1 MSISPNVPSPQ
12 ESYHYEGGGTPRW
25 ITILFAVVIAGVGA
39 MAYAGY
45 SAQSHLQQEV
55 TKAQDQNKILT
66 AQLDQA
72 NTRLA
77 ELKGQMDVTS
87 QKIGM
92 TQAELAD
99 ARSRAEA
106 IRKQQTASD
115 QKLSEKIAQAQKE
128 SEAQIGAVATD
139 VTGAKKDI
147 ESTRT
152 DLEATKSKLDRATGD
167 MGVMSGLIAR
177 NHDDLEELKRRGDRN
192 YFEFTIQRAK
202 TPQHVGPVQI
212 ALNKTD
218 SKKSKYTI
226 TVLAD
231 DKSIEKKDRTAGEP
245 VQFYVKG
252 SARTAPLRNRGVRRE
267 QEYHHWLPVHAE
279 GRQQRAGGSRGGGAC
294 ETLTKF
300 YWAEDIPRLSCRGT
314 VINKPCSTH

>member
-12 ESYHYEGGGTPRW
+12 ESYHYDSGAVTPRW
-25 ITILFAVVIAGVGA
+25 ITILFAVLIAGIA
-39 MAYAGY
+39 ALAYAGH
-45 SAQSHLQQEV
+45 SVQSRLEQEV
-55 TKAQDQNKILT
+55 SKAEEQNKILT
-66 AQLDQA
+66 AQLEQA

-77 ELKGQMDVTS
+77 DLKGQMDVTS

-99 ARSRAEA
+99 ARSRAES

-115 QKLSEKIAQAQKE
+115 AKLTAEIAQSQKE
-128 SEAQIGAVATD
+128 SEEKIGAVATD

-147 ESTRT
+147 ESTRS
-152 DLEATKSKLDRATGD
+152 DLEATKSKLERATGD

-192 YFEFTIQRAK
+192 YYEFTLNKAK
-202 TPQHVGPVQI
+202 TPQRVGPVQLRLDK
-212 ALNKTD
+212 AD
-218 SKKSKYTI
+218 QKKSKYTM

-231 DKSIEKKDRTAGEP
+231 DKSIEKKDKTAGEP

-252 SARTAPLRNRGVRRE
+252 SSRLAPFEIVVFDVNKNQITGSLATPKAARSPGGTSGAPPAK
-267 QEYHHWLPVHAE
+267 Q
-279 GRQQRAGGSRGGGAC
+279 
-294 ETLTKF
+294 
-300 YWAEDIPRLSCRGT
+300 
-314 VINKPCSTH
+314 

>member
-45 SAQSHLQQEV
+45 SAQTHLQQEV

-92 TQAELAD
+92 TQAELAE

-115 QKLSEKIAQAQKE
+115 TKLSEKIAQAQKE
-128 SEAQIGAVATD
+128 SEQQIGAVATD

-147 ESTRT
+147 EATRT
-152 DLEATKSKLDRATGD
+152 DLEATKSKLERAAGD
-167 MGVMSGLIAR
+167 MGVMSGLIAH

-192 YFEFTIQRAK
+192 YYEFTVQKAK
-202 TPQHVGPVQI
+202 TPQRVGSVQMS
-212 ALNKTD
+212 LNKTD
-218 SKKSKYTI
+218 PKKSRYTL
-226 TVLAD
+226 TVLVD
-231 DKSIEKKDRTAGEP
+231 DKAIEKRDKTAGEP
-245 VQFYVKG
+245 VQFYVG
-252 SARTAPLRNRGVRRE
+252 NSRMAPYEIVVFQVGKDQLTG
-267 QEYHHWLPVHAE
+267 YLSTPKDT
-279 GRQQRAGGSRGGGAC
+279 GAGAAAPAA
-294 ETLTKF
+294 TPAKQ
-300 YWAEDIPRLSCRGT
+300 
-314 VINKPCSTH
+314 

>member
-12 ESYHYEGGGTPRW
+12 ESYNYEGGGTPRW

-39 MAYAGY
+39 VAYAGY
-45 SAQSHLQQEV
+45 SAQTHLQQEV

-72 NTRLA
+72 NSRLA

-92 TQAELAD
+92 TQAELAE
-99 ARSRAEA
+99 ARSRAES
-106 IRKQQTASD
+106 IRKAQTASD

-167 MGVMSGLIAR
+167 MGVMSGLIAH

-192 YFEFTIQRAK
+192 YYEFTVQKAK
-202 TPQHVGPVQI
+202 TPQRVGPVQMSV
-212 ALNKTD
+212 NKTD
-218 SKKSKYTI
+218 AKKSRYTM
-226 TVLAD
+226 TVLVD
-231 DKSIEKKDRTAGEP
+231 DKAIEKRDKTAGEP

-252 SARTAPLRNRGVRRE
+252 SARSTPYEIVVFDVGKNMITGYLSTPKE
-267 QEYHHWLPVHAE
+267 
-279 GRQQRAGGSRGGGAC
+279 GGSAPAAA
-294 ETLTKF
+294 TP
-300 YWAEDIPRLSCRGT
+300 AAAPAAAPAA
-314 VINKPCSTH
+314 KP